1 MVRIFK
7 GRMSLRF
14 GSTAALIMLGALALA
29 HAADTP
35 VRHEQFAT
43 AGRANQAI
51 TLREHAGWNANCEAI
66 ASPALHVDAPPR
78 HGRLCA
84 RVETIVVRSL
94 YAGTEDQ
101 CIGRRVRGVR
111 LEYRPDADFS
121 GGDDLSY
128 AVQYPSVRRAIA
140 VRVTVA
146 AESAS
151 QPIAALPPSS
161 RQAAGP
167 VPPCAEL
174 LF

>member
-1 MVRIFK
+1 MVRIFR

-14 GSTAALIMLGALALA
+14 GSAAALIMLGALAVA

-35 VRHEQFAT
+35 VRHEQLAT

-51 TLREHAGWNANCEAI
+51 VI
-66 ASPALHVDAPPR
+66 
-78 HGRLCA
+78 
-84 RVETIVVRSL
+84 RSL

-101 CIGRRVRGVR
+101 CIGKRVRGVR
-111 LEYRPDADFS
+111 LEYRPDAGFS

-151 QPIAALPPSS
+151 QPIAALPLPP